1 MPLPQDFILSLKANN
16 PIEEVMGQSTT
27 FKRSGRNLVCLCPF
41 HSEKTPS
48 CNVDVARQF
57 FHCFGCGA
65 GGDVITY
72 VMKSENLAYIDAVKS
87 LADRAGM
94 TMPDNTVTSDMSRL
108 KSRILEAN
116 RAAARFYN
124 RVLTAE
130 RSGEKGRLYF
140 ASRELTPSTVTKYGL
155 GYAPSGWSELSDHL
169 KDKGFT
175 EDELVAANLAR
186 RGSKGNIYDF
196 FRDRAMFPIIDLRGN
211 VIAFGGRT
219 IDGDGPKYMN
229 TSDTPV
235 FRKSGNLFSLNF
247 AKNSK
252 EKSLILA
259 EGYMD
264 VISINQAGFENVVA
278 TLGTALTS
286 EQARIISRYAE
297 DVIIAYDSDGA
308 GQNATMRAIN
318 LFSETNVRVM
328 VLKIEGAKDPDEYI
342 KKYGAARFKNLLEGS
357 DGAVNFEFER
367 CKQDLDLDKDEDRVE
382 YINRCIKVITGMNN
396 SVEQSVYI
404 SRLASEQNI
413 PRAAIED
420 QVARTIKRDRRA
432 AQNRQWDSIRNFTEQ
447 RSRDPESVTHPK
459 EYKAECGL
467 IAFIA
472 KYPEESA
479 YVLDRITPD
488 RFVTSFN
495 RFLYEKIYAL
505 ARSEDFDIM
514 QLQSE
519 LTADEMGRVTGII
532 SDLSQ
537 LQLDRQAADDYIN
550 VLMKYQDT
558 SAGGDVMT
566 DDDLLQ
572 LQKKLRIQKG

>member
-404 SRLASEQNI
+404 SRLASEQSI

-432 AQNRQWDSIRNFTEQ
+432 AQNRQ
-447 RSRDPESVTHPK
+447 
-459 EYKAECGL
+459 
-467 IAFIA
+467 
-472 KYPEESA
+472 
-479 YVLDRITPD
+479 
-488 RFVTSFN
+488 
-495 RFLYEKIYAL
+495 
-505 ARSEDFDIM
+505 
-514 QLQSE
+514 
-519 LTADEMGRVTGII
+519 
-532 SDLSQ
+532 
-537 LQLDRQAADDYIN
+537 
-550 VLMKYQDT
+550 
-558 SAGGDVMT
+558 
-566 DDDLLQ
+566 
-572 LQKKLRIQKG
+572 